1 MKSHKDFYEIMG
13 YNPAE
18 RPDCET
24 SVGQEYPIV
33 CLAWEETIEF
43 VNQLSRREGLT
54 PCYTVIPTEEQ
65 NAAGPSIIH
74 WRSNVFCEGYRLPTD
89 DEWKKIRTCQYATHC
104 ECRSKSQQR

>member
-1 MKSHKDFYEIMG
+1 MSSSPMLVSPYEVTQGLFYEIMG

-65 NAAGPSIIH
+65 NA
-74 WRSNVFCEGYRLPTD
+74 
-89 DEWKKIRTCQYATHC
+89 
-104 ECRSKSQQR
+104 